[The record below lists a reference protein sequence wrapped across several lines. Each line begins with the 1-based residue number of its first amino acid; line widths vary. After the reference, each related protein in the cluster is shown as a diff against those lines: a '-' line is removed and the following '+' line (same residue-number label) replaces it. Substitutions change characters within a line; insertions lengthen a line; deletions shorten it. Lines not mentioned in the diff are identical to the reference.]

1 MELNVVRNRRGKCS
15 LGRNCKSTITTI
27 HVGNKKIRK
36 WLAVDMR
43 GLPDPTNFI
52 IRMGTSADN
61 RLKIGR
67 IWVRDV
73 ILIIRR

>member
-1 MELNVVRNRRGKCS
+1 MELNVVRNRRGKCR
-15 LGRNCKSTITTI
+15 LGRIRKYTITTVY
-27 HVGNKKIRK
+27 VGKKNIRK

-52 IRMGTSADN
+52 IKIGSSGDSK
-61 RLKIGR
+61 LKIGR
-67 IWVRDV
+67 IRVRDV